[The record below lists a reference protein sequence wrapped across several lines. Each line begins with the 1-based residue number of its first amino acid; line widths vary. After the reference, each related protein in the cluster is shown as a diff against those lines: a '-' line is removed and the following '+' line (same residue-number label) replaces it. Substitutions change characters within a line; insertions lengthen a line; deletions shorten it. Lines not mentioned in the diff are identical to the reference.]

1 MIYLLLLLSSLVMAG
16 DLTTDET
23 ALRELYLKTK
33 KTQLSPEQVS
43 KLLSSSLTAADKA
56 KILSWYK
63 SEIQFQKKYD
73 EFQNKKLSYMAD
85 KVLKTGECLRTNLIQ
100 KVSLSTK
107 RKNEIIGKWNALVKQ
122 RQAYQKNIPLFG
134 TKEDYLRVL
143 SYNRLYEAQNAFAL
157 SMEEALNVD
166 DDDTIRVL
174 DNVFDEVMNLPYYV
188 KIMYAMS
195 FERQSPQGET
205 PILDAIGE
213 GVASMGRQWD
223 VKVTWQGLD
232 KLPEPV
238 YDGKTLNIVAFEHAN
253 SYLDTIA
260 QAAIPAAKRKGLGFY
275 GAAKY
280 VFPEAW
286 VKSLDK
292 SDHYIVVNQ
301 GKEVSRTLEIIQDR
315 KLHGFLAAGEGLT
328 PSGLFDTRPVSS
340 LFTDTYWELK
350 EKGLEIN
357 IIPMSYPNNFRLYN
371 HWKIKSENPKR
382 VLGVVESSL
391 PSHSADSLL
400 NLTNEKSS
408 IGIWLRSIWHNTLV
422 TDSTRLL
429 SSPPFGEI
437 ENAVNLRLWN
447 KIQKKLKTSC
457 Y

>member
-1 MIYLLLLLSSLVMAG
+1 MIYFLLILSSLAIAG
-16 DLTTDET
+16 DLRTDEI
-23 ALRELYLKTK
+23 ALKELYLKTK

-43 KLLSSSLTAADKA
+43 KILNSAVSDADKI

-63 SEIQFQKKYD
+63 SEILFQKKYD

-85 KVLKTGECLRTNLIQ
+85 KVLKTGECLRNNLTQ
-100 KVSLSTK
+100 KVALSSK
-107 RKNEIIGKWNALVKQ
+107 RKNEIIQKWNALVQLKEN
-122 RQAYQKNIPLFG
+122 YQKNTPLFG
-134 TKEDYLRVL
+134 TKKDYLRVL
-143 SYNRLYEAQNAFAL
+143 SYNRLYEGQNAFAV

-166 DDDTIRVL
+166 DNESIKALDDL
-174 DNVFDEVMNLPYYV
+174 FLEMMNLPHYI
-188 KIMYAMS
+188 KIMYAMNFQRLS
-195 FERQSPQGET
+195 SQGET

-213 GVASMGRQWD
+213 GAASMGRQWD
-223 VKVTWQGLD
+223 VRVTWQGLGN
-232 KLPEPV
+232 LPEPV

-260 QAAIPAAKRKGLGFY
+260 QAEIPAEKRKGLGFY

-286 VKSLDK
+286 VHSLDK

-301 GKEVSRTLEIIQDR
+301 GKEVTRTLEIIQDR

-328 PSGLFDTRPVSS
+328 PAGLFETRPVSS
-340 LFTDTYWELK
+340 LFTETYWELK
-350 EKGLEIN
+350 AKGLEIN

-371 HWKIKSENPKR
+371 HWKIKSEIPKR
-382 VLGVVESSL
+382 VLGVVEKPLSS
-391 PSHSADSLL
+391 HAADTLL
-400 NLTNEKSS
+400 QLTKEPASV
-408 IGIWLRSIWHNTLV
+408 GIWLRSVWHKSLV

-429 SSPPFGEI
+429 SSPGIRDI
-437 ENAVNLRLWN
+437 EKAVNLRLWG